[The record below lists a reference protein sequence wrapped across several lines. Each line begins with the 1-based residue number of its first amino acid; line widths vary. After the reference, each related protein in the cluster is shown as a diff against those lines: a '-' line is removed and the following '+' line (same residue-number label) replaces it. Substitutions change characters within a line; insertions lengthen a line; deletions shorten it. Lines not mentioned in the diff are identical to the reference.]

1 MDEGKGSGYGKT
13 ILFGEHFVVHGVPA
27 IASGISLRTTA
38 LVKPAEKYTLIDNR
52 PETPGYK
59 EKKMEMQ
66 ADSMQRIFRE
76 FDFNPEASPVEII
89 LGGDLIAM
97 SGIGGSGASC
107 VAIARALNDYL
118 QRSLNDDEI
127 NKIGYEGEKGYHGNP
142 SGLDNTVSTYGSL
155 IWFVRQQPENLM
167 ERISLK
173 EPVEVVIGNTGK
185 VANTK
190 AAVAGVKERKEK
202 FPEKYAK
209 IFGEAKEL
217 AVRARKAL
225 EDFDLKLV
233 GELMNE
239 NHRLLQ
245 EIEVSSPE
253 LDQLV
258 EIARSNGAWGA
269 KMTGGG
275 LGGVMLA
282 LTPGK
287 ELQEKV
293 ASAME
298 AAGFKVLRTAI
309 GMR

>member
-1 MDEGKGSGYGKT
+1 MEEGKGSGYGKT
-13 ILFGEHFVVHGVPA
+13 ILFGEHFVVHGIPA

-38 LVKPAEKYTLIDNR
+38 LVKPAEKYILQDDR
-52 PETPGYK
+52 PETLGYK
-59 EKKMEMQ
+59 DKKMDMQ
-66 ADSMQRIFRE
+66 KDSMQRIFKE
-76 FDFNPEASPVEII
+76 FDFNPEENPVKIV

-107 VAIARALNDYL
+107 VAIARALNAYL
-118 QRSLNDDEI
+118 ERNLSDEEI

-155 IWFVRQQPENLM
+155 IWFKRQQPENLM

-202 FPEKYAK
+202 FPEKYAE
-209 IFGEAKEL
+209 IFKQAEAL
-217 AVRARKAL
+217 SVSAIKAL
-225 EDFDLKLV
+225 EEFDLQEV
-233 GELMNE
+233 GRLMNE
-239 NHRLLQ
+239 NHKLLQ

-253 LDQLV
+253 LGQLV
-258 EIARSNGAWGA
+258 EIARTNGALGA

-298 AAGFKVLRTAI
+298 AAGFKALRTAI
-309 GMR
+309 GMK